1 MGALSRSQKY
11 SRFLGSYLTRLP
23 LRLTLKIT
31 NFKKLAIMGDVGDA
45 PKKLSMVH
53 NDIKTANFPTI
64 PSTSSQTL
72 I

>member
-1 MGALSRSQKY
+1 
-11 SRFLGSYLTRLP
+11 
-23 LRLTLKIT
+23 
-31 NFKKLAIMGDVGDA
+31 MGDVGDA

-72 I
+72 IWRSREGNGMSDW